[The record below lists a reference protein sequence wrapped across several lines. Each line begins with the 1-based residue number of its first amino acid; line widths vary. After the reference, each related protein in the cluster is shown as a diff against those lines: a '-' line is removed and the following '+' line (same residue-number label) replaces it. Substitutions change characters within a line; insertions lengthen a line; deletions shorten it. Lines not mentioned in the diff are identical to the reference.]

1 MTYIDLLYHL
11 AEVYPDLCPEYI
23 SKHLSVKECFNDAE
37 ESEQWSD
44 TIRPEV
50 YKSVLKEL
58 ISFIQEA

>member
-1 MTYIDLLYHL
+1 MTYADLLYHL
-11 AEVYPDLCPEYI
+11 SEVYSDLCPEYI

-58 ISFIQEA
+58 ISLIQED